1 MRAALLLFPVINH
14 QSGKQILQIHPYIHF
29 LYTRIFLF
37 PYPLFIV
44 HSYALL
50 IFYHVLLHIP
60 GLCLPISWHDSYIP
74 DPLFPYKKSPEWLQG
89 IYTNH
94 NSNDTRLSCLFFHP
108 DYHRRY
114 RNYTGSVPKGS
125 RGLSPPVGIYTLP
138 WRNISNTEANVIY
151 YSQKTKAAFHL
162 LVLNIGEKLK
172 KNDICSSKSRFLWL
186 VMSVHY

>member
-74 DPLFPYKKSPEWLQG
+74 DPLFPYKKSPE
-89 IYTNH
+89 
-94 NSNDTRLSCLFFHP
+94 
-108 DYHRRY
+108 
-114 RNYTGSVPKGS
+114 
-125 RGLSPPVGIYTLP
+125 
-138 WRNISNTEANVIY
+138 
-151 YSQKTKAAFHL
+151 
-162 LVLNIGEKLK
+162 
-172 KNDICSSKSRFLWL
+172 
-186 VMSVHY
+186 

>member
-60 GLCLPISWHDSYIP
+60 GLCLPKFPALVNCLIFLKPVSYSSFRSLIDSVYH
-74 DPLFPYKKSPEWLQG
+74 ELQKCASTV
-89 IYTNH
+89 YTNPVKKH
-94 NSNDTRLSCLFFHP
+94 NNH
-108 DYHRRY
+108 
-114 RNYTGSVPKGS
+114 
-125 RGLSPPVGIYTLP
+125 
-138 WRNISNTEANVIY
+138 
-151 YSQKTKAAFHL
+151 
-162 LVLNIGEKLK
+162 
-172 KNDICSSKSRFLWL
+172 
-186 VMSVHY
+186 